1 MEFISNFENQT
12 PFLEKKELINDI
24 LIEIDRCE
32 RVLKDIIIFDEIL
45 LKEINENILLI
56 YNMYKEISL
65 KDNKFH
71 FLQIKIESFKMN
83 LKEKIYNEFNRIN
96 NFELIK
102 EKLFSNKQENIEETE
117 KYLIPQLNNII
128 KSIELIETFM
138 IKNEIK
144 EHNHYFNEDFRNT
157 KYTNIICGG
166 FIFIFLLTSF
176 LLLLVY
182 IISNYIY

>member
-1 MEFISNFENQT
+1 MEFISNFDIQT
-12 PFLEKKELINDI
+12 PFLERKELNNDI
-24 LIEIDRCE
+24 LIEIDKCE
-32 RVLKDIIIFDEIL
+32 RILKDIIIFDEKL
-45 LKEINENILLI
+45 LKQINENILLI

-65 KDNKFH
+65 KDN

-83 LKEKIYNEFNRIN
+83 LKEKIYNELNRIN
-96 NFELIK
+96 NFELIR
-102 EKLFSNKQENIEETE
+102 EKLFSNRQENMFCDTGI
-117 KYLIPQLNNII
+117 YLIPHLNNII
-128 KSIELIETFM
+128 KSIELIESF
-138 IKNEIK
+138 IIRNEYN
-144 EHNHYFNEDFRNT
+144 HNLNEDFKNT